1 MRADPGLVAE
11 TLAELSAIGPYYAIS
26 PGPDHGCDR
35 APGSNREPGSDRAP
49 GPGPGSDRGS
59 SSGPGSDRDPGPDR
73 EPGFNRDPGPGPG
86 SDRGSGSG
94 SGSGVRSDLGSGS
107 GFGFEEDGG
116 WRPLSELV
124 TDTRAL
130 RAKIEDY
137 QRRLGAEEIRVA
149 ASILFQGLAA
159 RLWSPIVGAVAA
171 RGLIPAEAP
180 SDIHWR
186 PAPTGPLPL
195 RAAVTSHWVV
205 LPDEGGSFREALL
218 AGGDSSARDVPAGR
232 TSSDGTVPEGGT
244 LPEGGAESQGGA
256 GSQGE
261 GGPEGGGGPQGR
273 GGSQGAGGAAEVAY
287 RVVVTE
293 LLEPLLG
300 AVREIAG
307 VSVPLLWG
315 NAASSLAGTLRTL
328 PVARPDLGPRAARF
342 VREVLG
348 LGVLADTGRL
358 AEPAPGWYSFVRVS
372 CCLYY
377 RVPGGGMCD
386 DCALLDPAV
395 REAQWAHAARRA
407 GEGAGA

>member
-1 MRADPGLVAE
+1 MRGVRADLGLVAE

-26 PGPDHGCDR
+26 TGP
-35 APGSNREPGSDRAP
+35 EPGS
-49 GPGPGSDRGS
+49 GPGTNPGSGVD
-59 SSGPGSDRDPGPDR
+59 
-73 EPGFNRDPGPGPG
+73 
-86 SDRGSGSG
+86 SGSG
-94 SGSGVRSDLGSGS
+94 SDSGS
-107 GFGFEEDGG
+107 TSSSEDDGG

-124 TDTRAL
+124 TDTGAL

-137 QRRLGAEEIRVA
+137 QRRLGAEEVRVA
-149 ASILFQGLAA
+149 ASVLFQGLAA
-159 RLWSPIVGAVAA
+159 RLWSPVIGAVAA

-180 SDIHWR
+180 SDLHWR
-186 PAPTGPLPL
+186 PAATGPLPL
-195 RAAVTSHWVV
+195 RASATSRWLV
-205 LPDEGGSFREALL
+205 LPARGGS
-218 AGGDSSARDVPAGR
+218 AGEDLPAGVDSSAQGVPDGG
-232 TSSDGTVPEGGT
+232 TSS
-244 LPEGGAESQGGA
+244 GGAV
-256 GSQGE
+256 
-261 GGPEGGGGPQGR
+261 PGGGG
-273 GGSQGAGGAAEVAY
+273 GSEGAGGAAEVAY
-287 RVVVTE
+287 RVVVTD

-328 PVARPDLGPRAARF
+328 PVARPDLGPRAARL

-348 LGVLADTGRL
+348 LGVLAGTGRL

-395 REAQWAHAARRA
+395 REAQWAHAAQRA

>member
-26 PGPDHGCDR
+26 PGPDSGCDR
-35 APGSNREPGSDRAP
+35 DPGSNREPGSDRE
-49 GPGPGSDRGS
+49 PGS
-59 SSGPGSDRDPGPDR
+59 
-73 EPGFNRDPGPGPG
+73 NRNPG

-94 SGSGVRSDLGSGS
+94 SGSGVRFDLGSGS
-107 GFGFEEDGG
+107 GSGFGEDGG

-124 TDTRAL
+124 TDTGAL

-205 LPDEGGSFREALL
+205 LPDEGGSFREALPV
-218 AGGDSSARDVPAGR
+218 GGDSSTRDVPAG
-232 TSSDGTVPEGGT
+232 GTFSCGT
-244 LPEGGAESQGGA
+244 LPEGGAESQGGV
-256 GSQGE
+256 GSQGAGGPE
-261 GGPEGGGGPQGR
+261 GADGPEGAGGPEGGGR
-273 GGSQGAGGAAEVAY
+273 SQGAGGAAEVAY

-407 GEGAGA
+407 GEGAGT

>member
-1 MRADPGLVAE
+1 MRADTGLVAE

-26 PGPDHGCDR
+26 PGP
-35 APGSNREPGSDRAP
+35 
-49 GPGPGSDRGS
+49 
-59 SSGPGSDRDPGPDR
+59 
-73 EPGFNRDPGPGPG
+73 
-86 SDRGSGSG
+86 
-94 SGSGVRSDLGSGS
+94 
-107 GFGFEEDGG
+107 GFGEDGG

-124 TDTRAL
+124 TDTGAL

-205 LPDEGGSFREALL
+205 LPDEGGSFREALPV
-218 AGGDSSARDVPAGR
+218 GGGSSARDVPAG
-232 TSSDGTVPEGGT
+232 GTFSCGT

-273 GGSQGAGGAAEVAY
+273 DGSQGAGGAAEVAY